1 MPLLRRGDPGRSH
14 RVPVL
19 PTLAHDERS
28 PTSVGCHRPP
38 QTAWSPGVAA
48 VAVAPDRSSTSRQV
62 DPPRLLTSNTDAA
75 FDFVQR
81 FGIPDTDESSEN
93 EDPRPPIVTRMLT
106 YQKEHVRAIFRR
118 RFRLAPR
125 KPSTVAGRRWAS
137 PIHERTSPSHEV
149 RRRSR
154 HSSSGRSYFQREAKH
169 FRDNKAKHEREQ
181 NK

>member
-28 PTSVGCHRPP
+28 PTSVGCHRP
-38 QTAWSPGVAA
+38 TSNGMESRRCRG
-48 VAVAPDRSSTSRQV
+48 AVAPDRSSTSTTSQ

-106 YQKEHVRAIFRR
+106 YQKEHVRAIFRAQIPFGSKEAVSGR
-118 RFRLAPR
+118 WQAMGFTDPR
-125 KPSTVAGRRWAS
+125 KNVAITRGEA
-137 PIHERTSPSHEV
+137 EV
-149 RRRSR
+149 TA
-154 HSSSGRSYFQREAKH
+154 F
-169 FRDNKAKHEREQ
+169 
-181 NK
+181 